1 MGTNQHHSR
10 RLRSEQTKDPDALTA
25 QLRDALIGAGLAV
38 GPPLGADAPGRLAP
52 RRGLD
57 AEGRDVVIHL
67 LELPDDA
74 AGARTLR
81 RLNDLRGLVHP
92 AIAPVRDVVFLP
104 DGYTAVVVDLIAGAD
119 LAVVLGARGG
129 LTRAEA
135 ARVLDDVGGALAHLH
150 AHGLAHGDVSP
161 ANVMVTTDGGL
172 VLIDLF
178 GGILESGT
186 DRCAA
191 PERRNGGPAT
201 PASDVYALAALLR
214 ECASGSALLRSRL
227 ERILRDALDA
237 DPNRRPTARALA
249 ARAPELGRPGRLIL
263 PEGARLAAG
272 ALRAAAARPTRVVP
286 TRRALRSRPGP
297 RTKPERGRR
306 RRPPRSGA
314 GRWRLAAVLGGLAVL
329 VGVLGVGLGL
339 LGVGRTAQ
347 GAVPDTDGSVAM
359 GATAAASTPTLP
371 AEESLLE
378 VVVDLTGR
386 RDAALNASDAI
397 GLADTTVPDSP
408 AASADAA
415 VLDALATAGERVGGL
430 DTAVLSVTEVDVPE
444 DCEQTWAGARAVQV
458 RQSQPASTRT
468 GADGTVRTVPAQA
481 AREVVLVLVPGP
493 WRVAEVRE
501 A

>member
-1 MGTNQHHSR
+1 MGTNQYRSR
-10 RLRSEQTKDPDALTA
+10 RRSEPAADPDALSP
-25 QLRDALIGAGLAV
+25 QLQDALIGAGLAV

-57 AEGRDVVIHL
+57 AAGRDVVIHL

-81 RLNDLRGLVHP
+81 RLNELRGLVHP
-92 AIAPVRDVVFLP
+92 AIAAVHDVVFLP
-104 DGYTAVVVDLIAGAD
+104 DGYAAVTVDLIAGAD
-119 LAVVLGARGG
+119 LAVLLGARGG
-129 LTRAEA
+129 LTRVEA

-237 DPNRRPTARALA
+237 DPSRRPTARALA

-272 ALRAAAARPTRVVP
+272 AVCAPPPPAPLVSSPPVAPCVAARD
-286 TRRALRSRPGP
+286 
-297 RTKPERGRR
+297 RGRR
-306 RRPPRSGA
+306 RN
-314 GRWRLAAVLGGLAVL
+314 LNVD
-329 VGVLGVGLGL
+329 
-339 LGVGRTAQ
+339 TAE
-347 GAVPDTDGSVAM
+347 A
-359 GATAAASTPTLP
+359 
-371 AEESLLE
+371 
-378 VVVDLTGR
+378 TGR
-386 RDAALNASDAI
+386 AWGDAGWLPHSAAWLCLRSSWGRAW
-397 GLADTTVPDSP
+397 GCL
-408 AASADAA
+408 ASAGPRRSPCPAPTRLRPSA
-415 VLDALATAGERVGGL
+415 PRPRRLLR
-430 DTAVLSVTEVDVPE
+430 
-444 DCEQTWAGARAVQV
+444 R
-458 RQSQPASTRT
+458 SQPKRAC
-468 GADGTVRTVPAQA
+468 
-481 AREVVLVLVPGP
+481 
-493 WRVAEVRE
+493 WRWWWT
-501 A
+501 